1 MIDQM
6 LGKRTA
12 RQLTVALKIIIV
24 TLVIIAMASVVIAVT
39 SVIAVL

>member
-12 RQLTVALKIIIV
+12 RQLTTALKIIIV
-24 TLVIIAMASVVIAVT
+24 TLVIITLASVVIAVT

>member
-12 RQLTVALKIIIV
+12 RQLTTALKIIIV
-24 TLVIIAMASVVIAVT
+24 TLVIIALASLVIAVT
-39 SVIAVL
+39 SVIAIL

>member
-12 RQLTVALKIIIV
+12 RQLTLALKIIIAAL
-24 TLVIIAMASVVIAVT
+24 LVIAVASVVIAVT
-39 SVIAVL
+39 SVMAVA